1 LPSLSIPRPSA
12 NWIAFL
18 YLALWAYLLYG
29 LGNATPYLRTDLR
42 LTDFEAGLHASALA
56 IGVLASGVS
65 ADAIARRVGPGR
77 LLDLAVLALT
87 AAVALIALAPALP
100 VSLAGAFLMGLGG
113 GTLGTQV
120 NVELGRADAVES
132 RKLMSQANALSMVTA
147 AAAPLAMGLAAS
159 ILQAWRLGL
168 ILPIFGLVA
177 LTVIRP
183 RRAHERVTTR
193 GPRVALPFRYW
204 FVWTFL
210 VIAVSIEFSIVFWSS
225 TIVSRKTGLSPGDAT
240 LLASCFVAG
249 MFAGRAALGRG
260 FGAGRAARGLLAAGL
275 VVVLAGT
282 GLVWA
287 APTPILAGIGLFV
300 AGLGLAGMWPIG
312 VAVALQDSPKASYE
326 AAARATL
333 ASGVAVLVAP
343 SLLGLLSDHVGVVS
357 AWPIILLM
365 AAAGLAVLAI
375 TPRADTPAVAVEA

>member
-1 LPSLSIPRPSA
+1 MRMKDQSMADKPRRQPRDIPQSA
-12 NWIAFL
+12 A
-18 YLALWAYLLYG
+18 A
-29 LGNATPYLRTDLR
+29 R
-42 LTDFEAGLHASALA
+42 SAK
-56 IGVLASGVS
+56 LAS
-65 ADAIARRVGPGR
+65 
-77 LLDLAVLALT
+77 
-87 AAVALIALAPALP
+87 LP
-100 VSLAGAFLMGLGG
+100 LG
-113 GTLGTQV
+113 
-120 NVELGRADAVES
+120 
-132 RKLMSQANALSMVTA
+132 
-147 AAAPLAMGLAAS
+147 
-159 ILQAWRLGL
+159 
-168 ILPIFGLVA
+168 
-177 LTVIRP
+177 
-183 RRAHERVTTR
+183 
-193 GPRVALPFRYW
+193 
-204 FVWTFL
+204 
-210 VIAVSIEFSIVFWSS
+210 
-225 TIVSRKTGLSPGDAT
+225 
-240 LLASCFVAG
+240 
-249 MFAGRAALGRG
+249 FAGRAALGRG

-312 VAVALQDSPKASYE
+312 VAVALQDSSKASYE